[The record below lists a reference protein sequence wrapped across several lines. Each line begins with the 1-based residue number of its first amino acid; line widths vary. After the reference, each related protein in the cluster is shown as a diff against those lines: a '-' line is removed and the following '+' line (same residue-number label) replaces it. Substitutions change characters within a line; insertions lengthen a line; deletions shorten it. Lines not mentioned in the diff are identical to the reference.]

1 MRLIA
6 ALCMALARPDGDPLA
21 CRLSRPHG
29 ILVASDG
36 VAYIGD
42 SGSHRIRASCA
53 ERTVLG
59 VLR

>member
-42 SGSHRIRASCA
+42 SGSHRIR
-53 ERTVLG
+53 